1 MARQLPRYPKSR
13 FWQSDSAYIPER
25 WEMDADEEL
34 QRIRKMSRVEFVE
47 YIKDF
52 TASEM
57 SVFNL
62 GKQFEDLTNMN
73 FDDGRRAH
81 DVFLVTM
88 KTIFGLLQSRLD
100 EMDNDLKVLNND
112 IKNIKTVMAENITSS
127 DYTVLY
133 LVHQNMVQKAKRLEI
148 ITKENR
154 PENRR
159 LCRMVLGFV
168 HRVEVWIRQKLPE

>member
-1 MARQLPRYPKSR
+1 
-13 FWQSDSAYIPER
+13 
-25 WEMDADEEL
+25 
-34 QRIRKMSRVEFVE
+34 MSRVEFVE

-52 TASEM
+52 TTSDM

-62 GKQFEDLTNMN
+62 GNQFDDLTDKN

-88 KTIFGLLQSRLD
+88 KSIFDLLQSRLD
-100 EMDNDLKVLNND
+100 EMDNDLKVLNNN
-112 IKNIKTVMAENITSS
+112 IKNIDIVMHGNLISS

-133 LVHQNMVQKAKRLEI
+133 LVHQVMVKKAKRLEI
-148 ITKENR
+148 LTKENR

-159 LCRMVLGFV
+159 LCRMMLGFV